1 MKTLMAILIS
11 LFAASAMAQTSP
23 VCEAK
28 AVSKDGKPLT
38 GAAKSSSVKK
48 CQAEITAACEAKAVS
63 ESGKKLGGA
72 AKNSFMKKC
81 EAEAK

>member
-23 VCEAK
+23 ICETK

-38 GAAKSSSVKK
+38 GAAKSSSIKK
-48 CQAEITAACEAKAVS
+48 CQAEVKAACEAKAVS
-63 ESGKKLGGA
+63 ESGKKLSGA
-72 AKNSFMKKC
+72 AKSSFMKKC
-81 EAEAK
+81 EAE

>member
-1 MKTLMAILIS
+1 MKTLIAIVIS
-11 LFAASAMAQTSP
+11 LFAANAMAQTSA

-38 GAAKSSSVKK
+38 GAAKNSSIKK
-48 CQAEITAACEAKAVS
+48 CQDELKAACEVKAVS

-72 AKNSFMKKC
+72 AKNSFVTKC
-81 EAEAK
+81 MADAK